1 MPTTASHVSVTAPV
15 DAVWDLLAEY
25 AEISRWASNVSQ
37 SSLLTAGAP
46 GPGAVRRVQVGRA
59 ALRETVT
66 TWEPGRSLAY
76 RLQGLPAIVTAA
88 SNTWTL
94 RPDGAGTAVTLTS
107 EAQTRGGPLVAR
119 LVGRQLGKAVETLVR
134 DLAAELERQP

>member
-1 MPTTASHVSVTAPV
+1 MTTTVSRVSVGAPV
-15 DAVWDLLAEY
+15 EVVWQLLAGY
-25 AEISRWASNVSQ
+25 ADICRWAGNVDQ

-66 TWEPGRSLAY
+66 VWEPDRALGYDIA
-76 RLQGLPAIVTAA
+76 GLPAIVTAA

-94 RPDGAGTAVTLTS
+94 AADGAGTVVTLTG
-107 EAQTRGGPLVAR
+107 AVTTRGGPAVAR
-119 LVGRQLGKAVETLVR
+119 LVARKVGQANEQLVQS
-134 DLAAELERQP
+134 LATHLREQH

>member
-1 MPTTASHVSVTAPV
+1 MTTTVSRVSVGAPV
-15 DAVWDLLAEY
+15 EVVWQLLAGY
-25 AEISRWASNVSQ
+25 ADISRWAGNVDQ

-66 TWEPGRSLAY
+66 VWEPDRALGYDIA
-76 RLQGLPAIVTAA
+76 GLPAIVTAA

-94 RPDGAGTAVTLTS
+94 AADGAGTVVTLTG
-107 EAQTRGGPLVAR
+107 AVKTRGGPAVAR
-119 LVGRQLGKAVETLVR
+119 LVARKVGQANEQLVQS
-134 DLAAELERQP
+134 LATHLREQH